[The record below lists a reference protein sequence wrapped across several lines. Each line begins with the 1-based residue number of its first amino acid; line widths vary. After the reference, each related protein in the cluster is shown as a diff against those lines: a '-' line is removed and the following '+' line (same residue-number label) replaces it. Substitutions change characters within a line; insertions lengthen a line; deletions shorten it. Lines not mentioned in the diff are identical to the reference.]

1 MNVTVSAVHHV
12 YQAKE
17 SNLLGPTM
25 IDETAGQ
32 AFFFYL
38 IPTNT
43 AG

>member
-1 MNVTVSAVHHV
+1 MNVTVSAVHRV

-17 SNLLGPTM
+17 SHPLGPTL

-32 AFFFYL
+32 ALFDL